1 MIDTESDE
9 IKYSSLSTRCGFYS
23 VQNDI
28 MYQYFETLENPIYF
42 NKTNENPRGFIC
54 RFDVFNGCLI
64 LVEFYGNI
72 NRLHN
77 NTTSLGN
84 LELKNYSESN
94 YIIHS
99 ELNSVGF
106 KKIKIDY
113 LYNICINDIF
123 PKDRIIRRSARP
135 QSYNHP
141 EIVDSVF
148 ADWFNGSLEF
158 KSKKETIKIKFTNG
172 VEDGHRERSIFKLN
186 RDKER
191 SDRIFI
197 YVLVFLV
204 FLSFFAAMNL

>member
-9 IKYSSLSTRCGFYS
+9 IKYNSLSTRYGIYY

-28 MYQYFETLENPIYF
+28 MHQYFETLENPIYF
-42 NKTNENPRGFIC
+42 NKTNDNPRGFVC
-54 RFDVFNGCLI
+54 RFGVFNGHLI

-72 NRLHN
+72 SSSSN
-77 NTTSLGN
+77 NISLGN

-94 YIIHS
+94 YYIHNA
-99 ELNSVGF
+99 LNESGF
-106 KKIKIDY
+106 KKVNID
-113 LYNICINDIF
+113 NRFNVCINDIF
-123 PKDRIIRRSARP
+123 PRNLVIKRSLTCDNYPII
-135 QSYNHP
+135 
-141 EIVDSVF
+141 DSVF